1 MKFYIAENGK
11 PAGPFEANELLAH
24 GLTVNSQ
31 VWNESMDGWQRAS
44 AVPELMA
51 LLNNQQMIQT
61 QQQQPV
67 QPVQQQPEPAQQY
80 QAPTGYETTPNPD
93 AQYQQP
99 QSQYQQQQP
108 QYQQPQSQY
117 QPQQPQYQQPQYQQ
131 PQYQQPQQQQWAQPQ
146 YQQPMAAPPKDWKVE
161 SIILTSLSAL
171 GCCNLLSLICGIVGI
186 VNAGKVRSAFYRGDI
201 IGAEQSASSAK
212 TWTLVGIALLV
223 IGAIARALSLM
234 TSPDF
239 ISALSEFENV

>member
-51 LLNNQQMIQT
+51 LLNNQQMIQA
-61 QQQQPV
+61 QQQPV
-67 QPVQQQPEPAQQY
+67 QPVQQPVQQQPEPAQQY

-93 AQYQQP
+93 APYQPQQQQYQQP
-99 QSQYQQQQP
+99 QYQP
-108 QYQQPQSQY
+108 QQSQY
-117 QPQQPQYQQPQYQQ
+117 QQPQYQQPQYQQ

-146 YQQPMAAPPKDWKVE
+146 YQQQPTGTPPKDWKVE
-161 SIILTSLSAL
+161 SIIVTIVSAL
-171 GCCNLLSLICGIVGI
+171 CCCNLLSLICGIVGI
-186 VNAGKVRSAFYRGDI
+186 VNAGKVNSAFYRGDT
-201 IGAEQSASSAK
+201 IGAEQAASSAK
-212 TWTLVGIALLV
+212 TWTLVGIVLLV
-223 IGAIARALSLM
+223 IGAIASVLFLM
-234 TSPDF
+234 NSPEF
-239 ISALSEFENV
+239 TSALSDFENV